1 MALKDRWDLEAIKAG
16 ASVATLLAVPP
27 TLIARFM
34 IDDTSGTNGWAPLLL
49 LLAIFGFVIG
59 SGQAAWRQQRGTPIL
74 HGMITSTGVF
84 VVAQSVFALVKL
96 AMGDDL
102 RFMRIATSFSLAMFA
117 GLIGGLLGYY
127 LHRNG
132 PAPRPLS

>member
-1 MALKDRWDLEAIKAG
+1 MALKARWDLEAIKAG
-16 ASVATLLAVPP
+16 ASVAALLAVPP

-34 IDDTSGTNGWAPLLL
+34 IDDTSGTNGWAPLLS

-59 SGQAAWRQQRGTPIL
+59 AGQAAWRQQRGTPIL
-74 HGMITSTGVF
+74 HGMVTATGVF
-84 VVAQSVFALVKL
+84 IVAQSVFAVIKV

-102 RFMRIATSFSLAMFA
+102 RFMRIATSFSLAMFS

-127 LHRNG
+127 LQRNG
-132 PAPRPLS
+132 PAPKPLG

>member
-127 LHRNG
+127 LQRNG

>member
-1 MALKDRWDLEAIKAG
+1 
-16 ASVATLLAVPP
+16 
-27 TLIARFM
+27 M

-127 LHRNG
+127 LQRNG